1 MGYEVTVDQL
11 SKVKR
16 KCIASKKKEWNK
28 NSMANRHIQFADVPL
43 SLSRI

>member
-1 MGYEVTVDQL
+1 MTDQL

-16 KCIASKKKEWNK
+16 KCIISKKNEWRK
-28 NSMANRHIQFADVPL
+28 NSMANRHIQFVDVPL